1 MVAVSKRT
9 VTHRPRNRF
18 DQVIDSRGSSSP
30 RRTGM
35 DVAYQEKASE
45 EVNEEWMKDASFS
58 MAEQKYRCVAY
69 SGKPVKKAR
78 NRRGWGALFLLPVDA
93 ETVSNHD

>member
-30 RRTGM
+30 ESTGM

-45 EVNEEWMKDASFS
+45 EVNEEWMKDSS
-58 MAEQKYRCVAY
+58 PWRSKSTDVPVPENLSRERETAEDTALCFLCQPMQKR
-69 SGKPVKKAR
+69 
-78 NRRGWGALFLLPVDA
+78 
-93 ETVSNHD
+93 